1 MLHAPGH
8 TGPVLASINGRCPQ
22 VRPQPLLIP
31 PHLSFRSPERSSFA
45 ACIKKGAPH
54 HDLVRKE
61 PGRLFSPADV
71 FNTTIRNTSTSQR
84 TQPCG
89 QTGTGFASVF
99 SNRRGPDSAGGRPGG
114 TAQQSCRGRSEAT
127 IAANGGRRAERTK
140 KGPGHASQPLYIV
153 ARLEGFEPPTLG
165 FEVRCSIQLSYRRGM
180 DRGDQARSARSVYP
194 SLRPRSSAIGRLG

>member
-1 MLHAPGH
+1 MKGNTSDQTRCAPGGGCAARPRAH
-8 TGPVLASINGRCPQ
+8 RAGLGERQRAVSPSPSI
-22 VRPQPLLIP
+22 L

-114 TAQQSCRGRSEAT
+114 TAQQGCREWREAGGANKKRGRDMYPNPS
-127 IAANGGRRAERTK
+127 ILWRAWRDSNPRPSDSK
-140 KGPGHASQPLYIV
+140 SDA
-153 ARLEGFEPPTLG
+153 
-165 FEVRCSIQLSYRRGM
+165 LS
-180 DRGDQARSARSVYP
+180 S
-194 SLRPRSSAIGRLG
+194 